1 MGTKRDTHCKALAKS
16 GKPCRTAATDTS
28 LCYFHSNPNKA
39 AELGSIGG
47 KRNRRPSTWTTDP
60 LSPID
65 SARSAVAELN
75 RIYDRVST
83 GAITPR
89 VGNTLVQV
97 INAKERMNQK
107 LLLERK
113 ISEMQNDLTTLK
125 SMIQIRNSDLETSK
139 AEENEEPEEPE
150 S

>member
-1 MGTKRDTHCKALAKS
+1 MSAKNRDTRCKTLAKS
-16 GKPCRTAATDTS
+16 GNPCRAAATDTG

-39 AELGSIGG
+39 AELGRIGG
-47 KRNRRPSTWTTDP
+47 RKNRRPSAWIVDP
-60 LSPID
+60 LPEPD
-65 SARSAVAELN
+65 SARSAVDELN
-75 RIYDRVST
+75 RIYDRVSS
-83 GAITPR
+83 GAITPK

-113 ISEMQNDLTTLK
+113 IAELQNDLTTLK
-125 SMIQIRNSDLETSK
+125 SMIQIRDSDLETSK
-139 AEENEEPEEPE
+139 AEEPEEPE